1 MPCDAATPGA
11 GQQRPPVNRLTL
23 LALGLSAVALRPQLA
38 GIAPLLPSLK
48 VDLHTSHAAS
58 GLLATIPI
66 FCMGLFAPPA
76 PYLAHRIGVRAALG
90 LCVAAIGCFG
100 LLRAGAPTTAAILVA
115 TVPIGIAM
123 GLAGALVPIAVEER
137 LHTHPVLS
145 SGVFAIGLN
154 VGATASAAG
163 AVPLAH
169 VFGWRGALVAFSTTT
184 LMLVVP
190 WLVLVRPAGRSL
202 HVAHLPSLPLRRP
215 IAWALTA
222 FYGLDALV
230 FFGLTTWLSS
240 VYVERGW
247 TLAEAGR
254 LLAAFQF
261 ASIPGTAAVSLVAD
275 RIGSRRL
282 YLVGGSA
289 LIATGVVGLRI
300 APEQGYV
307 WAALSGFALGAVAPI
322 LFALPLDLA
331 EHPRDVG
338 SLAAMM
344 LLGGSLFAALAPA
357 LLGRARDVTGSFTA
371 PVSILGACSL
381 LLLGVSV
388 VLSRHGPTQRLPAP

>member
-1 MPCDAATPGA
+1 MPPDAAATGDVRH
-11 GQQRPPVNRLTL
+11 RPPVNRLTL

-76 PYLAHRIGVRAALG
+76 PYLAHRIGARVALG
-90 LCVAAIGCFG
+90 ACVAAIGFFG

-115 TVPIGIAM
+115 TVPIGVAM

-154 VGATASAAG
+154 VGAAASAAG

-169 VFGWRGALVAFSTTT
+169 VFGWRGALAALSAGT
-184 LMLVVP
+184 LLLAVP
-190 WLVLVRPAGRSL
+190 WLVLVRPTGRQRR
-202 HVAHLPSLPLRRP
+202 AARLPSLPLGRP

-254 LLAAFQF
+254 LLAAFQL
-261 ASIPGTAAVSLVAD
+261 ASIPGTATVSVVAD
-275 RIGSRRL
+275 RIGSRQV

-289 LIATGVVGLRI
+289 LIAAGVVGLRV
-300 APEQGYV
+300 APEQGYL
-307 WAALSGFALGAVAPI
+307 WAVLCGFSLGAVAPI

-344 LLGGSLFAALAPA
+344 LLGGSLLSALAPA

-371 PVSILGACSL
+371 PLSILGVCSL
-381 LLLGVSV
+381 LLLGMSI
-388 VLSRHGPTQRLPAP
+388 VLSRQGLSHRLPS